1 MSVLNENQLLGAS
14 GAGGDYEIEQ
24 SLRFNESSGS
34 NLERTPAADSNRKT
48 WTFSAWCKLGNL
60 DARKVIF
67 GARKDDSIPSYN
79 YTSLYYESDGTF
91 KLYSRISNVTQLY
104 CITNAKFRDAS
115 AWYHIVAVIDTTQ
128 ATASDRAKLYVNNEL
143 QSFSTATIPSQNYD
157 TWVNNNFKHF
167 IGSNPA
173 YDNSTNHMY
182 DGYLAEVN
190 FIDGQALTPDS
201 FGETG
206 TYGEWKPKAYAGTYG
221 TNGFYLPFEQDY
233 TVEGFSTVTYEATQA
248 NQYIGGTG
256 FQPDFIW
263 FKNRTRSS
271 PHRLVDAVRG
281 LPNMLMT
288 NTTGAEATAAADGTM
303 VRTVTGFAPDGFTLG
318 MDDGGYRV
326 NSSTGDD
333 IVAWS
338 WDMGGTTASNT
349 NGSIT
354 SSVRANTAYGQS
366 IITHT
371 GSGTNGDTIG
381 HGLSQAPDFIINK
394 RRSLAGGWFTQHV
407 TLGPTKYLRLEDTLA
422 STSNA
427 NLWFNTAPTSSVI
440 SIGGSCN
447 TVSATFVT
455 YAFHSVTG
463 YSKFGSYSGNG
474 STTGPVVTLGFSPAF
489 VIIKRSDAVEQ
500 WRIFD
505 NTRNPTNPVTRT
517 LNANESNAESDNAN
531 NTLNFT
537 STGFQ
542 LTATNGGTNAS
553 GGTYIYAA
561 FADTREYAY
570 WYDQSG
576 NNNDWT
582 SEGGLT
588 ESDVMVDSPT
598 NNFSVM
604 NGLTV
609 NASTLAEGNLAVV
622 SGSGAFQHSFSTIT
636 MTTGKWYMET
646 LISIRSGA
654 VMVGIADA
662 NNSLSSLDSA
672 TVGTTSYRN
681 DGTKRLEGTYSSY
694 GSTYAAGDIIGVAVN
709 VAAGT
714 VTFYKNNVSQGAIS
728 AIFTNTAFDLV
739 VSDTATEIANF
750 GSDSSFAGN
759 KTPQGNQDSNGIGD
773 FYYAP
778 PTGFLALCTSNLP
791 EVDVIPSENFNPV
804 LYTGNGANNHA
815 ITGVGFLAD
824 FVWTKSRS
832 SSDSHTLQNSVAGVA
847 QNMSSNGTQ
856 AEGANARLSSFDTD
870 GFTLTNNTGA
880 NGGSKTFVAWNWKA
894 GGSASSNTNGT
905 ITSSVSAN
913 AAAGFSIVSWTGTGA
928 NATVGHGLASAPE
941 LIIAKNRDRAVD
953 WVVQETAV
961 YGATR
966 YLRLNTTNAS
976 SITSII
982 WNNTNPTSSVFSI
995 GTYEYINANTED
1007 IIAYCFHSVESYSKV
1022 GSYTGNGSTDGTFV
1036 HCGFRPAYVM
1046 VKRTDAS
1053 GNGWAIKD
1061 DARFP
1066 SNVMNGYLFAESS
1079 GAEGTAS
1086 SLDMDFT
1093 SNGFKWRGT
1102 SSDGNAS
1109 GGTYIF
1115 LAFAENPFKFS
1126 NAR

>member
-221 TNGFYLPFEQDY
+221 TNGFYLKFEN
-233 TVEGFSTVTYEATQA
+233 A
-248 NQYIGGTG
+248 
-256 FQPDFIW
+256 
-263 FKNRTRSS
+263 SS
-271 PHRLVDAVRG
+271 
-281 LPNMLMT
+281 
-288 NTTGAEATAAADGTM
+288 
-303 VRTVTGFAPDGFTLG
+303 LG
-318 MDDGGYRV
+318 ND
-326 NSSTGDD
+326 S
-333 IVAWS
+333 A
-338 WDMGGTTASNT
+338 
-349 NGSIT
+349 GSINWT
-354 SSVRANTAYGQS
+354 PN
-366 IITHT
+366 
-371 GSGTNGDTIG
+371 N
-381 HGLSQAPDFIINK
+381 
-394 RRSLAGGWFTQHV
+394 LA
-407 TLGPTKYLRLEDTLA
+407 
-422 STSNA
+422 
-427 NLWFNTAPTSSVI
+427 
-440 SIGGSCN
+440 
-447 TVSATFVT
+447 AT
-455 YAFHSVTG
+455 
-463 YSKFGSYSGNG
+463 
-474 STTGPVVTLGFSPAF
+474 
-489 VIIKRSDAVEQ
+489 
-500 WRIFD
+500 
-505 NTRNPTNPVTRT
+505 
-517 LNANESNAESDNAN
+517 
-531 NTLNFT
+531 
-537 STGFQ
+537 
-542 LTATNGGTNAS
+542 
-553 GGTYIYAA
+553 
-561 FADTREYAY
+561 
-570 WYDQSG
+570 DQM
-576 NNNDWT
+576 
-582 SEGGLT
+582 L
-588 ESDVMVDSPT
+588 DSPT
-598 NNFSVM
+598 NNFATINPLAKDSSVI
-604 NGLTV
+604 LQ
-609 NASTLAEGNLAVV
+609 EGNLLFYRAANMTRPALSTIGLGSTQKWYCEFHERSGTNIYAGVQWEGTNVNTYPHAVGTYAYV
-622 SGSGAFQHSFSTIT
+622 ANADGGYYQNGSYTSFNSSMTSGDKIRSIAYDAATGKMWIGANGTFSGNPAAGSGELLTVPSAYRHQMYFV
-636 MTTGKWYMET
+636 
-646 LISIRSGA
+646 GA
-654 VMVGIADA
+654 KDNA
-662 NNSLSSLDSA
+662 SA
-672 TVGTTSYRN
+672 TT
-681 DGTKRLEGTYSSY
+681 
-694 GSTYAAGDIIGVAVN
+694 AG
-709 VAAGT
+709 
-714 VTFYKNNVSQGAIS
+714 
-728 AIFTNTAFDLV
+728 
-739 VSDTATEIANF
+739 IANF
-750 GSDSSFAGN
+750 GQDSSFAGN
-759 KTPQGNQDSNGIGD
+759 KTAQGNQDANSVGD

-778 PTGFLALCTSNLP
+778 PTGFLALCTANLP
-791 EVDVIPSENFNPV
+791 DPDVIPSEHFNTV